1 MTAESFAELV
11 RARPSGHGRW
21 LARCPAH
28 DDRHPSLTITQGHSG
43 VLLKDWSHGCT
54 PEQITAALGLQMRDL
69 FAGPPTTPQQAA
81 ILVAERDAKA
91 AREREQRAADRAARD
106 RVWKLDCIRDA
117 LAAKLAR
124 SPDDAALGK
133 LFHTVCARFHD
144 AETALFPVAPELGG
158 KRMEPP
164 GQVPGWID
172 AALTDI
178 GKDLQPQKPA
188 TRCER
193 AG

>member
-1 MTAESFAELV
+1 MTPEALAALV
-11 RARPSGHGRW
+11 NARRSGVRRW

-28 DDRHPSLTITQGHSG
+28 PDRSPSLSIGEG
-43 VLLKDWSHGCT
+43 KDGRVLMRCWAGCATKD
-54 PEQITAALGLQMRDL
+54 ILAARGLTMRDL
-69 FAGPPTTPQQAA
+69 FAGPPVAPQQA
-81 ILVAERDAKA
+81 VALAAQRNARATVERQ
-91 AREREQRAADRAARD
+91 QRAADRAARD
-106 RVWKLDCIRDA
+106 RVWKLGCIRDA
-117 LAAKLAR
+117 LGGKLAR

-164 GQVPGWID
+164 GEVPGWID
-172 AALTDI
+172 AALADI

-188 TRCER
+188 TQCER
-193 AG
+193 AA

>member
-1 MTAESFAELV
+1 MTAVQLADMLA
-11 RARPSGHGRW
+11 ARPSGRGRW

-28 DDRHPSLTITQGHSG
+28 NDRHPSLTITQGYSG

-54 PEQITAALGLQMRDL
+54 PQQIVSALGLSMRDL
-69 FAGPPTTPQQAA
+69 FDGPPPTPQQAA
-81 ILVAERDAKA
+81 ILAAERDAKA

-124 SPDDAALGK
+124 SPDDGALGK
-133 LFHTVCARFHD
+133 LFHTVCALFHD

-164 GQVPGWID
+164 GEVPGWIG
-172 AALTDI
+172 AALMDI
-178 GKDLQPQKPA
+178 GKDFQPKPA
-188 TRCER
+188 TLCER
-193 AG
+193 AA